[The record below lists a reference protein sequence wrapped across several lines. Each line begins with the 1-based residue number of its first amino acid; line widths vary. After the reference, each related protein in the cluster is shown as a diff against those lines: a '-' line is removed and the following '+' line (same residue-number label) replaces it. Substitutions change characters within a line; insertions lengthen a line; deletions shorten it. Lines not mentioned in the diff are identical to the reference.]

1 MADEQG
7 KIGMN
12 DTIQADQLMGK
23 SHRVPTGLGQLHV
36 VEIGTGSEA
45 IVLWPSIFTD
55 HHIYDELARRLS
67 DRFRFLLIDG
77 TGHGQSE
84 GLVKG
89 FTMLQ
94 CAQAIE
100 TVMDV
105 FGLEAAIVGGT
116 SWGGLASAELAL
128 VSPARVKA
136 VVLMNTPMEIDERSP
151 KISAR
156 MIAAGARWMLGTSAF
171 RKGVAKS
178 FFSDTAL
185 LANPGYAQHFHNML
199 RSVEAAPL
207 AAAARSVLLRGR
219 PLKDRLNGLTMPV
232 LVIAGKADPMYP
244 IEGQAH
250 AASLAPKGRFEPV
263 NGKHISVLEEP
274 VAVAE
279 ILQDFAREVFA
290 SQ

>member
-1 MADEQG
+1 
-7 KIGMN
+7 
-12 DTIQADQLMGK
+12 
-23 SHRVPTGLGQLHV
+23 VPTGLGQLHV

-116 SWGGLASAELAL
+116 SWGGLAAAELAL

-151 KISAR
+151 KFSAR

-171 RKGVAKS
+171 RRGVAKS
-178 FFSDTAL
+178 FFSETAL
-185 LANPGYAQHFHNML
+185 LANPGYAQHFHDML

-207 AAAARSVLLRGR
+207 AAAVRSVLLRGK
-219 PLKDRLNGLTMPV
+219 PLKARLNVLSMPV
-232 LVIAGKADPMYP
+232 LVIAGKADAMYP
-244 IEGQAH
+244 IENQAH
-250 AASLAPKGRFEPV
+250 AASLAPNGRFEPV

-274 VAVAE
+274 TAVAE
-279 ILQDFAREVFA
+279 ILRDFAREVLV
-290 SQ
+290 SMSLRR